1 MPLPQINETT
11 SFMQKELLSGKKIGL
26 KQWKTKE
33 ERELLF
39 ATEGIQDTEDGKQ
52 EIIKFIKKCV
62 DDPNKFDTLSNTD
75 YIDCLIQLRKISK
88 GSLIEY
94 KLFCSKDKFELF
106 DSINLNTDVKTKKF
120 DNSPIKVSSELSF
133 SIKEIPYVVYD
144 ALLKKYKKSSEFNF
158 YYIVNSIDS
167 IAYKE
172 EVYDKFIEEELI
184 NFIDALPSLE
194 NAEGKSFLDMLDEGV
209 NKAQAEI
216 YLEKTLTCGKCGTV
230 NPVRF
235 GDLYNFLAY

>member
-1 MPLPQINETT
+1 MSLPQINETT

-26 KQWKTKE
+26 KQWRTKE

-62 DDPNKFDTLSNTD
+62 DDPNKFDSLSNTD
-75 YIDCLIQLRKISK
+75 YINCLIELRKISK

-94 KLFCSKDKFELF
+94 KLKCSKDKFELF
-106 DSINLNTDVKTKKF
+106 DSINLTTDVKSKKF
-120 DNSPIKVSSELSF
+120 DSSPIQVSQDLSF
-133 SIKEIPYVVYD
+133 SIKEVPYVIYD
-144 ALLKKYKKSSEFNF
+144 NLMKKYEKTSEFNF

-167 IAYKE
+167 IAYKG
-172 EVYDKFIEEELI
+172 EVFDKFTEEELI

-194 NAEGKSFLDMLDEGV
+194 NTEGKSFLDLLDEGV

-216 YLEKTLTCGKCGTV
+216 YIEKTLTCGKCETENLV
-230 NPVRF
+230 SF
-235 GDLYNFLAY
+235 GDLYHFLAY